1 MSKLTI
7 DAEKSKFSLNLI
19 ELVHYRDLLFTLA
32 YRDIR
37 VRYTQ
42 TFLGMLWAIFQPLVT
57 LIIITVIFGKAIKVD
72 TGGIPYPL
80 FAVVGVAAWTYFA
93 YTLGQASSSIISS
106 QDMIKKIYFPRLIVP
121 LSKALVGLI
130 DFGVGLAFVL
140 VLMFYY
146 GWAPGSNVLWLPLVL
161 LTNILAALGIGFW
174 FSALSIRYRDI
185 QHIIPFIV
193 QLGFYATPVAYSANL
208 VPIGYKILYFLNP
221 MAGVIEG
228 YRYALFGSPLELEYA
243 ALSFSVALLLFVS
256 GLVFFQILERK
267 MADIL

>member
-1 MSKLTI
+1 MSKLTV
-7 DAEKSKFSLNLI
+7 DAEKSKFSLNLG
-19 ELVHYRDLLFTLA
+19 ELVQYRDLLFTLA

-106 QDMIKKIYFPRLIVP
+106 QDMIKKIYFPRLVVP

-140 VLMFYY
+140 VLMVYY
-146 GWAPGSNVLWLPLVL
+146 GWIPGSTILWLPLVL
-161 LTNILAALGIGFW
+161 LINILAALGIGFW
-174 FSALSIRYRDI
+174 FSALSIRYRDV

-193 QLGFYATPVAYSANL
+193 QLGFYATPVAYSAGL
-208 VPIGYKILYFLNP
+208 VPGGYKLLYFLNP

-228 YRYALFGSPLELEYA
+228 YRYALFGSPFEFQYA
-243 ALSFSVALLLFVS
+243 AISLFIAVFLFIS